1 MVAGY
6 FGTGNVARQGGKRRT
21 TRTPVC
27 RGVRTL
33 FTMPF
38 LVNQTDDEAAAM
50 SGFRHV
56 PIRIDTQLH
65 LSLAYSLESRI
76 SRLWENSVHEKKYE

>member
-1 MVAGY
+1 
-6 FGTGNVARQGGKRRT
+6 
-21 TRTPVC
+21 
-27 RGVRTL
+27 
-33 FTMPF
+33 MPF
-38 LVNQTDDEAAAM
+38 LVNQTDAEAAAI

-76 SRLWENSVHEKKYE
+76 SRLWENSVHEKNTNESSLTRIIHD